1 MTKFIMTAIVG
12 AVLIL
17 GVAYSPLLL
26 GQLYVAHAQG
36 NETTAMTGSNVT
48 SMSVNMTGSN
58 VTSMSG
64 NMTGSNATS
73 MSGNM
78 TGSNATSTSGG
89 SSVSIVPGSSSP
101 SNGKFFVPDSINVST
116 GATVTWTNDDTT
128 LHTVTSG
135 SPEGGGA
142 SGSEFDSSY
151 LAAGKTFQHTFA
163 SAGTFDY
170 YCTLHPFMVGKVI
183 VS

>member
-36 NETTAMTGSNVT
+36 NETTAVTGSNVT
-48 SMSVNMTGSN
+48 SMSV
-58 VTSMSG
+58 

>member
-1 MTKFIMTAIVG
+1 MTKLTMTAIVG

-26 GQLYVAHAQG
+26 GQLHVAHAQG
-36 NETTAMTGSNVT
+36 NETTS
-48 SMSVNMTGSN
+48 
-58 VTSMSG
+58 
-64 NMTGSNATS
+64 MTGSNATS

-78 TGSNATSTSGG
+78 TASGNMTSSNATSASGG
-89 SSVSIVPGSSSP
+89 TSVSIVAGSSSP
-101 SNGKFFVPDSINVST
+101 SNGKFFDPETINVAT
-116 GATVTWTNDDTT
+116 GATVTWTNHDTT

-135 SPEGGGA
+135 SPESGAA
-142 SGSEFDSSY
+142 SGAEFDSSY
-151 LAAGKTFQHTFA
+151 LGAGKTFEHTFA

-170 YCTLHPFMVGKVI
+170 YCTLHPFMVGKVV